1 MPDGRAEYATPEED
15 GPGGYRTMHDL
26 AGDERPRERLLRHG
40 PGALADAELIAII
53 AGSGTRG
60 ENVVDLARGLLERH
74 GGLVGLLR
82 ADAKALGRTR
92 GLGPAK
98 AARLLAA
105 VEIARR
111 LPRAGR
117 DADAR
122 PRFLGPEDVFAH
134 LRWHFQSRPREEL
147 HVFSLDSGARLL
159 GVPTVLRGS
168 VHSVD
173 FRQADIFRDAI
184 VLEASSV
191 VIAHNH
197 PSGRAAP
204 SRRDIDMT
212 RRLADTGKQLG
223 IALNDH
229 VIIADDAFASLRRD
243 GLLT

>member
-1 MPDGRAEYATPEED
+1 MPDASAEYATPED

-74 GGLVGLLR
+74 GGLGGLLR

-122 PRFLGPEDVFAH
+122 PRFLSPEDVFSH
-134 LRWHFQSRPREEL
+134 LRWHFQNRPREEL
-147 HVFSLDSGARLL
+147 HVLSLDSGARLL

-184 VLEASSV
+184 VLEASSIV
-191 VIAHNH
+191 VVHNH

-212 RRLADTGKQLG
+212 RRLADTGAQLG

-229 VIIADDAFASLRRD
+229 VVIAGDAFASLRRD
-243 GLLT
+243 GLLG